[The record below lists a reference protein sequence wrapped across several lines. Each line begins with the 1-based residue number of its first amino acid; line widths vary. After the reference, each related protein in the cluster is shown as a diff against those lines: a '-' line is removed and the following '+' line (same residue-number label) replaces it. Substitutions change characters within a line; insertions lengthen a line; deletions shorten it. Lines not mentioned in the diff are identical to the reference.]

1 MPEHGGNPQANA
13 ELLHKYIQ
21 KGEIIMLE
29 KGVKAPDFTLL
40 NQEGEPVSLSGFL
53 G

>member
-1 MPEHGGNPQANA
+1 
-13 ELLHKYIQ
+13 
-21 KGEIIMLE
+21 MLE

-53 G
+53 GKKVVLYLTTLSLHKLFKNHV

>member
-1 MPEHGGNPQANA
+1 
-13 ELLHKYIQ
+13 
-21 KGEIIMLE
+21 MLE

-53 G
+53 TNNPTKGKVRSIEDLGLQ